1 MMNQATVNKL
11 HDMRLSAMAQA
22 YRDQMENAD
31 LAQLSFDERF
41 GMMVDVEWNRRKSN
55 HLNRLIR
62 QAQLHF
68 PGAAIEDIEYHVDR
82 KLDKSEILRLASCT
96 YIVEKHNLILLGA
109 SGAGKTWIACAFGIA
124 ACRNYYATKY
134 ICLPDL
140 LNELAVARGEGT
152 FLKVMKAYKKTG
164 LLILDEW
171 MLIPLTDIQSRDVL
185 EIVEARHQTGSTIFC
200 SQFSPE
206 GWYQKI
212 GESTLADAILDRI
225 VHDSYTI
232 FIDGD
237 DSMRRR
243 KGIVR

>member
-1 MMNQATVNKL
+1 MMNQVTVNKL
-11 HDMRLSAMAQA
+11 HDMRLSAMAEA
-22 YRDQMENAD
+22 YREQMENSDMSA
-31 LAQLSFDERF
+31 LSFDERF
-41 GMMVDVEWNRRKSN
+41 GMMVDFEWSRRKSN

-62 QAQLHF
+62 QAGLHF
-68 PGAAIEDIEYHVDR
+68 HNAAIEDVKYHADR
-82 KLDKSEILRLASCT
+82 KLDQAQILQLSGCN
-96 YIVEKHNLILLGA
+96 YIAEKHNIILLGA
-109 SGAGKTWIACAFGIA
+109 SGAGKTWLACAFGMA
-124 ACRNYYATKY
+124 ACRNYYSTKY
-134 ICLPDL
+134 IRLPDL

-152 FLKVMKAYKKTG
+152 FIKAMKSYKKVS

-171 MLIPLTDIQSRDVL
+171 LLLPLTATESRDVL

-206 GWYQKI
+206 GWHSKI

-225 VHDSYTI
+225 VHDSYSI

-243 KGIVR
+243 KGINK

>member
-1 MMNQATVNKL
+1 MLNQTTVNKL
-11 HDMRLSAMAQA
+11 HDMRLSAMATA
-22 YRDQMENAD
+22 YREQMENVD
-31 LAQLSFDERF
+31 FPGLSFDERF
-41 GMMVDVEWNRRKSN
+41 GMMVDFEWNRRKSN

-62 QAQLHF
+62 RAQLHF
-68 PGAAIEDIEYHVDR
+68 PGAAIEDIEYHADR
-82 KLDKSEILRLASCT
+82 KLDKSEILRLAACN
-96 YIVEKHNLILLGA
+96 YIAEKHNIILLGA
-109 SGAGKTWIACAFGIA
+109 SGAGKTWIACAFGMA

-134 ICLPDL
+134 VRLPDL
-140 LNELAVARGEGT
+140 LNELAVARGEGS
-152 FLKVMKAYKKTG
+152 FLKTMKAYKKVG

-171 MLIPLTDIQSRDVL
+171 MLIPLTDTQSRDVL

-200 SQFSPE
+200 SQFSTE
-206 GWYQKI
+206 GWHSKI

-243 KGIVR
+243 KGINK

>member
-11 HDMRLSAMAQA
+11 HDMRLSAMAEA
-22 YRDQMENAD
+22 YREQLGNGELGA
-31 LAQLSFDERF
+31 LSFDERF
-41 GMMVDVEWNRRKSN
+41 GMIVDFEWSRRKSN

-62 QAQLHF
+62 KAGLHF
-68 PGAAIEDIEYHVDR
+68 PNAAIEDVEYHADR
-82 KLDKSEILRLASCT
+82 KLDKAKILALAACN
-96 YIVEKHNLILLGA
+96 YIAEKHNIILLGA
-109 SGAGKTWIACAFGIA
+109 SGAGKTWLACAFGMA
-124 ACRNYYATKY
+124 ACRSYYSTKY
-134 ICLPDL
+134 IRLPDL

-152 FLKVMKAYKKTG
+152 YLKAMKLYKKAA

-171 MLIPLTDIQSRDVL
+171 MLLPLSETQSRDVL

-206 GWYQKI
+206 GWHQKI

-225 VHDSYTI
+225 VHDSYSI

-243 KGIVR
+243 KGIVK

>member
-1 MMNQATVNKL
+1 MMNQTTVNKL

-22 YRDQMENAD
+22 YQDQMENSDYTA
-31 LAQLSFDERF
+31 LSFDERF
-41 GMMVDVEWNRRKSN
+41 GMMVDFEWSRRKSN

-62 QAQLHF
+62 QACLHF
-68 PGAAIEDIEYHVDR
+68 PGAAIEDVEYHTDR
-82 KLDKSEILRLASCT
+82 KLDKSEILRLATCT
-96 YIVEKHNLILLGA
+96 YIAEKHNLILMGA
-109 SGAGKTWIACAFGIA
+109 SGAGKTWIACAFGIS

-134 ICLPDL
+134 VRLPDL
-140 LNELAVARGEGT
+140 LNELAVARGEGV
-152 FLKVMKAYKKTG
+152 FQKVMKAYKKVS

-171 MLIPLTDIQSRDVL
+171 MLIPLTDTQSRDVL

-206 GWYQKI
+206 GWHAKI

-243 KGIVR
+243 KGIAR

>member
-1 MMNQATVNKL
+1 MMDQTTVNKL

-31 LAQLSFDERF
+31 LARLSYDERF
-41 GMMVDVEWNRRKSN
+41 GMMVDFEWSRRKSN
-55 HLNRLIR
+55 HLNRLIQR
-62 QAQLHF
+62 AGLHF
-68 PGAAIEDIEYHVDR
+68 PGAAIEDVEYHADR

-96 YIVEKHNLILLGA
+96 YISEKHNLILLGA
-109 SGAGKTWIACAFGIA
+109 SGAGKTWIACAFGMA

-134 ICLPDL
+134 IRLPDL

-152 FLKVMKAYKKTG
+152 FQKIMKMYKKTS

-171 MLIPLTDIQSRDVL
+171 MLIPLTDTQSRDVL
-185 EIVEARHQTGSTIFC
+185 EIVESRHQTGSTIFC

-206 GWYQKI
+206 GWHQKI

-243 KGIVR
+243 KGIAR